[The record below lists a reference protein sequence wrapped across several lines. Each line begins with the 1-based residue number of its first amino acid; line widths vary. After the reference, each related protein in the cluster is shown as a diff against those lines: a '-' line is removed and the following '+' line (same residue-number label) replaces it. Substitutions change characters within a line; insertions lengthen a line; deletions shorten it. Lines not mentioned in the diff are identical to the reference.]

1 MVAAYF
7 VLVVLYFLFGYLFLP
22 DEICATGLYFLGS
35 LLFPVAV
42 FMVVGV
48 LIHKGIIKVPP
59 VSETAPPEP
68 EEEVEKKA
76 EGTELPPP
84 VSAPISPAPS
94 TPYEIL
100 CSVDSMSGYDFE
112 QWCAKLLRRLL
123 FSSVEVTKSS
133 GDQGVDVLAKK
144 GGVRYAIQCKCYSS
158 DIGNHSV
165 QEVHAGKSMY
175 NCHVGVVM
183 TNRYFTPAAKELARV
198 TGTLLWDRDALL
210 EMLESLDQ

>member
-1 MVAAYF
+1 MIAVYF
-7 VLVVLYFLFGYLFLP
+7 ALVILYFLFGYLFLP
-22 DEICATGLYFLGS
+22 DVICATGLYFLGS
-35 LLFPVAV
+35 LLFPLAV

-48 LIHKGIIKVPP
+48 LIHKGIIKAPP
-59 VSETAPPEP
+59 VTESAPPEP
-68 EEEVEKKA
+68 EEENNA
-76 EGTELPPP
+76 EGMELPPP
-84 VSAPISPAPS
+84 AAAPVVPAPS
-94 TPYEIL
+94 TPHEIL

-112 QWCAKLLRRLL
+112 QWCAKLLRRLS

-133 GDQGVDVLAKK
+133 GDQGVDVLAEK

-183 TNRYFTPAAKELARV
+183 TNRYFTPAARELARI

-210 EMLESLDQ
+210 EMLESLNQ

>member
-1 MVAAYF
+1 MIAVYF

-22 DEICATGLYFLGS
+22 DEICVTGLYFLGS
-35 LLFPVAV
+35 LLFPLAV
-42 FMVVGV
+42 FMIVGV
-48 LIHKGIIKVPP
+48 LIHKGIIKAPP
-59 VSETAPPEP
+59 VAETAPPEP
-68 EEEVEKKA
+68 EEENNA
-76 EGTELPPP
+76 DGMELPPP
-84 VSAPISPAPS
+84 AAAPVVPAPS

-112 QWCAKLLRRLL
+112 QWCAKLLRRLS

-133 GDQGVDVLAKK
+133 GDQGVDVLAEK

-183 TNRYFTPAAKELARV
+183 TNRYFTPAAKELARI

-210 EMLESLDQ
+210 EMLESLNQ

>member
-1 MVAAYF
+1 MVAMYF

-22 DEICATGLYFLGS
+22 DEICATGFYFLGS
-35 LLFPVAV
+35 LLFPLVV
-42 FMVVGV
+42 FIIVGV

-59 VSETAPPEP
+59 ASEPAPPKP
-68 EEEVEKKA
+68 EDETV
-76 EGTELPPP
+76 ELPPP
-84 VSAPISPAPS
+84 AAAPIPPAPS
-94 TPYEIL
+94 TPHEIL

-112 QWCAKLLRRLL
+112 RWCARLLRRMS
-123 FSSVEVTKSS
+123 FSSVEVTKAS
-133 GDQGVDVLAKK
+133 GDQGVDVLAEK

-183 TNRYFTPAAKELARV
+183 TNRHFTPAAKELARI

-210 EMLESLDQ
+210 EMLESLE